1 MSKKLVFGPEEATFL
16 LEHISERSEKFSG
29 ERLSPFAVGYL
40 SSLLKKL
47 AEISPAVRREL
58 ASDIE
63 YIKEMK
69 AA

>member
-1 MSKKLVFGPEEATFL
+1 MSKKFEFGPEEAVFL

-47 AEISPAVRREL
+47 ADISPAVRREL

-63 YIKEMK
+63 YVKSMK